1 VTDYFTQSEFY
12 PVQQALAKGVPLK
25 TLFTSTDEVFHAKL
39 RRAVSNAYAMSS
51 LVQFEPLVDSAIREF
66 LAQLRNRYAMETGDD
81 QVVDFGEWLQYF
93 AFDVICELTYSKR
106 MGFIESGGDVEN
118 IISNLQWVLD
128 YASLV
133 SKPFQQGISPS
144 DKRCRSVKYL
154 RWTSFF

>member
-12 PVQQALAKGVPLK
+12 PVQQALAKGIPLK

-66 LAQLRNRYAMETGDD
+66 LAQLRNRYATESGDD

-106 MGFIESGGDVEN
+106 MGFIENGGDVES
-118 IISNLQWVLD
+118 IISNLQWVLN
-128 YASLV
+128 YAAIV
-133 SKPFQQGISPS
+133 SSP
-144 DKRCRSVKYL
+144 
-154 RWTSFF
+154 

>member
-66 LAQLRNRYAMETGDD
+66 LAQLRNRYAMESGDD

-106 MGFIESGGDVEN
+106 MGFIENGGDVER
-118 IISNLQWVLD
+118 IISNLQWVLN
-128 YASLV
+128 YAAIV
-133 SKPFQQGISPS
+133 SSP
-144 DKRCRSVKYL
+144 
-154 RWTSFF
+154 

>member
-66 LAQLRNRYAMETGDD
+66 LAQLRNRYATESGDD

-106 MGFIESGGDVEN
+106 MGFIENGGDVES
-118 IISNLQWVLD
+118 IISNLQWVLN
-128 YASLV
+128 YAAIV
-133 SKPFQQGISPS
+133 SSP
-144 DKRCRSVKYL
+144 
-154 RWTSFF
+154 

>member
-66 LAQLRNRYAMETGDD
+66 LAQLRNRYTTESGDD

-106 MGFIESGGDVEN
+106 MGFIENGGDVES
-118 IISNLQWVLD
+118 IISNLQWVLN
-128 YASLV
+128 YAAIV
-133 SKPFQQGISPS
+133 SSP
-144 DKRCRSVKYL
+144 
-154 RWTSFF
+154 

>member
-66 LAQLRNRYAMETGDD
+66 LAQLRNRYAVESGDD

-106 MGFIESGGDVEN
+106 MGFIENGGDVER
-118 IISNLQWVLD
+118 IISNLQWVLN
-128 YASLV
+128 YAAIV
-133 SKPFQQGISPS
+133 SSP
-144 DKRCRSVKYL
+144 
-154 RWTSFF
+154 

>member
-66 LAQLRNRYAMETGDD
+66 LAQLRNRYAMESGDD

-106 MGFIESGGDVEN
+106 MGFIENGGDVES
-118 IISNLQWVLD
+118 IISNLQWVLN
-128 YASLV
+128 YAAIV
-133 SKPFQQGISPS
+133 SSP
-144 DKRCRSVKYL
+144 
-154 RWTSFF
+154 